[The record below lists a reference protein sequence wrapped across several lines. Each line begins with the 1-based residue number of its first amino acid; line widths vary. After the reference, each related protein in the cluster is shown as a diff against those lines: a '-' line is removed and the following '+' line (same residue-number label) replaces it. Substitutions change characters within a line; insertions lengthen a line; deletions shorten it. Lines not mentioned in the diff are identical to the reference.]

1 MRMYRRLIDLP
12 LILIHPHILP
22 VIHPPLLHLSI
33 EHLRV
38 LLLPHLLPVLH
49 LFKSLLLRK
58 CINLRLLEEH
68 LLDLDFILF
77 LFIVVIDLLVE
88 TLMDDSPVRGLSLLI
103 IDLTCL
109 QLSQILLLVEV
120 IVIVKKALLRVIEG
134 LSTVGVSCHLIHILV
149 VLLHS

>member
-1 MRMYRRLIDLP
+1 MRLYRGLIYLP

-22 VIHPPLLHLSI
+22 IIHPPLLHLSI

-68 LLDLDFILF
+68 LLHLDFILF
-77 LFIVVIDLLVE
+77 LFIVVVDLLVE
-88 TLMDDSPVRGLSLLI
+88 TLMDDSPVRGLTLLI
-103 IDLTCL
+103 VEFTCF
-109 QLSQILLLVEV
+109 
-120 IVIVKKALLRVIEG
+120 
-134 LSTVGVSCHLIHILV
+134 
-149 VLLHS
+149 